1 MPLYSSSII
10 LINNENLGS
19 RFTSKLNTG
28 DNSLKIMFMKKL
40 LLGAIDVKGG
50 KMYNSWGEYLDKR
63 NGFKYSKN

>member
-1 MPLYSSSII
+1 
-10 LINNENLGS
+10 
-19 RFTSKLNTG
+19 
-28 DNSLKIMFMKKL
+28 MKKL